1 MQCVLLIEQLVLK
14 RSIKSENAVF
24 NTSMNKRLAFN
35 LDNKTVA
42 FGTLIIIISLVALA
56 VLSAEI
62 SATLQSVNP
71 VAALAAVVVAV
82 IGLIWFK
89 RTSR

>member
-42 FGTLIIIISLVALA
+42 FGTLILIISLVALT

-62 SATLQSVNP
+62 CATLQSVNP
-71 VAALAAVVVAV
+71 VAALAAVVVVV

>member
-1 MQCVLLIEQLVLK
+1 MCVLLIEQRVLN
-14 RSIKSENAVF
+14 RSIKSENAIF
-24 NTSMNKRLAFN
+24 NISINKGLVLN
-35 LDNKTVA
+35 LNNKTVA